1 MLKLTSGRGSFNI
14 VHRHVLTIPRMKAR
28 IATFGCSRR
37 PIAQYRDR
45 GKGFTLLELLVVL
58 VILGIVASMVS
69 LSVAPDE
76 HRRMTHEVDRLAA
89 LFRLA
94 HDESRI
100 TGQPITWSADTDGY
114 QFVVDGGLRG
124 DDMPDDPLRPR
135 AWPFP
140 VQRIDAPVIVFGR
153 EPLLDPAQIQIAG
166 GDRVL
171 MLHLDEFGALTE
183 VR

>member
-1 MLKLTSGRGSFNI
+1 MPISGLGSFNI
-14 VHRHVLTIPRMKAR
+14 VHRHALAIPRMKAR
-28 IATFGCSRR
+28 IAASGCSRR
-37 PIAQYRDR
+37 PISQYRDPGR
-45 GKGFTLLELLVVL
+45 GFTLLELLVVI
-58 VILGIVASMVS
+58 VILGIVAGMVS
-69 LSVAPDE
+69 LSVAPGE
-76 HRRMTHEVDRLAA
+76 QRRMTHEVDRLAA

-100 TGQPITWSADTDGY
+100 SGQPITWRADTDGY

-124 DDMPDDPLRPR
+124 DDIPDDPLRPR

-153 EPLLDPAQIQIAG
+153 EPLLDPVQIQIAG

-171 MLHLDEFGALTE
+171 MLHLDEFGTLTE
-183 VR
+183 AR